1 MNKKNKVGKLVAEAA
16 RKTAQRSADT
26 VCGIVFYQPQ
36 LPESVKK
43 LRRF

>member
-1 MNKKNKVGKLVAEAA
+1 MNKKNIVGKLVADAA
-16 RKTAQRSADT
+16 RKTAQRNADT
-26 VCGIVFYQPQ
+26 VCRIVFYQPQ

>member
-1 MNKKNKVGKLVAEAA
+1 MNKKNMLGRVVADAA

-26 VCGIVFYQPQ
+26 VCGIVFHQPK

-43 LRRF
+43 LRRI

>member
-1 MNKKNKVGKLVAEAA
+1 MNKKNMVGKLVADAA

-26 VCGIVFYQPQ
+26 VCGIVFHQPK